1 MAASRWQDLETLAHT
16 KKELKVLM
24 QKQRRAEGRKSRHG
38 LSQFAVQTV
47 LAAYVLCGHDAKLA
61 GVLAKRQRRPLKGD
75 EEEDPDF
82 PSLVEDLYLDAS
94 ADALLQIHFPT
105 SAFYETTCLAG
116 KKFLAEADVLA
127 WVRSQNFQHGVA
139 PTSLAAAAQYAQAIS
154 GRHGPQDLVLKPRG
168 ARRWVQRWA
177 RRWGVRRRKLDS
189 QPTPLPPE
197 IILQK
202 VPRGLSC

>member
-1 MAASRWQDLETLAHT
+1 MDASRRRDLEVLACA
-16 KKELKVLM
+16 KKELKVLR
-24 QKQRRAEGRKSRHG
+24 QKQRRAEGRKSRRG
-38 LSQFAVQTV
+38 LSQFAVQVV

-61 GVLAKRQRRPLKGD
+61 GVLAKRQWRPVNGD

-105 SAFYETTCLAG
+105 SAFYEKTCLAS

-127 WVRSQNFQHGVA
+127 WVRNQNFQHGVA
-139 PTSLAAAAQYAQAIS
+139 PTSFAAAARYAQALS
-154 GRHGPQDLVLKPRG
+154 GRHVPQDLVLKPRG
-168 ARRWVQRWA
+168 ARRWVQRWGK
-177 RRWGVRRRKLDS
+177 RWGVRRRKLDS

-197 IILQK
+197 IILQT
-202 VPRGLSC
+202 VPRD